1 MPVTLD
7 DAKKIIDAA
16 QAKAKA
22 IGVLVS
28 VAVVDEG
35 AHLVALERMSG
46 AWPLSAR
53 IAEAKAAGAAMLGRD
68 GGAIAGI
75 AQERPAFFNAI
86 DRMNRRP
93 LIPGIGSLLIKK
105 DGVVVGAVGIS
116 GAKPE
121 QDLECAEAGL
131 AAI

>member
-1 MPVTLD
+1 MPVNLV
-7 DAKKIIDAA
+7 DAKKIIEAA
-16 QAKAKA
+16 QAKAQA
-22 IGVLVS
+22 LGVLIT

-35 AHLVALERMSG
+35 AHVVALERMSG
-46 AWPLSAR
+46 AWPLSVR
-53 IAEAKAAGAAMLGRD
+53 IAEGKAAGAAMMGRD

-86 DRMNRRP
+86 DRMSHRP
-93 LIPGIGSLLIKK
+93 LVPGIGSLLIKQ
-105 DGVVVGAVGIS
+105 DGVTVGAIGIS

-131 AAI
+131 AAL